1 MMMIM
6 MMVHPSLT
14 PADEHTRS
22 KRERRKKIS
31 SLRGRFHP
39 APLFYHGSIPGD
51 LPKEY
56 PLSSIQRYYLF
67 GRPQK
72 ANISRPSK
80 YIPYISHAHPI
91 HLSLRKEEDQRTIIT
106 TTTNDR
112 SIHAQKAYLPSTS
125 PIKIH
130 PNPIQIMLPSLPL
143 PLFLL
148 LLLPSL
154 LTTAQKLPLDST
166 SHNHIQITLRPYK
179 SNSCTNPSRRGSG
192 KSHSITL
199 KANHRADILSSSG
212 IKIGEITHSK
222 CVGFPR
228 GGFNSFV
235 FDGEGLYGIADGNG
249 EGEGNGEGG
258 VVKVKEKMGRCRVD
272 VFPNRLCLGDVMG
285 GLGEVC
291 TFSFSFFF
299 SFLIFLFVRSFD

>member
-1 MMMIM
+1 MSTIAAKGRGGKRL
-6 MMVHPSLT
+6 SLG
-14 PADEHTRS
+14 
-22 KRERRKKIS
+22 
-31 SLRGRFHP
+31 GRFHP
-39 APLFYHGSIPGD
+39 APLFYHGSIPRD
-51 LPKEY
+51 FPKEY
-56 PLSSIQRYYLF
+56 PLSSIQRYYLS

-72 ANISRPSK
+72 ANISRPGK
-80 YIPYISHAHPI
+80 YIHYIHIPRPP
-91 HLSLRKEEDQRTIIT
+91 HLISTQRRSPK
-106 TTTNDR
+106 NHHHHHQR
-112 SIHAQKAYLPSTS
+112 SIDSRPKAYLSSTS

-143 PLFLL
+143 LFL

-179 SNSCTNPSRRGSG
+179 SNSCTNPARRGKG
-192 KSHSITL
+192 AGHSITL
-199 KANHRADILSSSG
+199 KANHRADISSSSG

-285 GLGEVC
+285 GLGEVGFLFFFLFSLLC
-291 TFSFSFFF
+291 VFMENYFLFWFSFC
-299 SFLIFLFVRSFD
+299 SFD

>member
-1 MMMIM
+1 
-6 MMVHPSLT
+6 
-14 PADEHTRS
+14 
-22 KRERRKKIS
+22 
-31 SLRGRFHP
+31 
-39 APLFYHGSIPGD
+39 
-51 LPKEY
+51 
-56 PLSSIQRYYLF
+56 
-67 GRPQK
+67 
-72 ANISRPSK
+72 
-80 YIPYISHAHPI
+80 
-91 HLSLRKEEDQRTIIT
+91 
-106 TTTNDR
+106 
-112 SIHAQKAYLPSTS
+112 
-125 PIKIH
+125 
-130 PNPIQIMLPSLPL
+130 MLPSL

-179 SNSCTNPSRRGSG
+179 SNSCTNPARRGKG
-192 KSHSITL
+192 AGHSITL

-285 GLGEVC
+285 GLGEVG
-291 TFSFSFFF
+291 FLFLSFFF
-299 SFLIFLFVRSFD
+299 LLFLFSVCLWKLLFFFVFLFIRMID

>member
-1 MMMIM
+1 MDRYLETFPKSIHYP
-6 MMVHPSLT
+6 VSRDTLSSVDPKKPIYLNQVNTYITYPTPTPSIS
-14 PADEHTRS
+14 PQRRRS
-22 KRERRKKIS
+22 KNHHHHHQRSID
-31 SLRGRFHP
+31 RFT
-39 APLFYHGSIPGD
+39 
-51 LPKEY
+51 PKSV
-56 PLSSIQRYYLF
+56 LII
-67 GRPQK
+67 
-72 ANISRPSK
+72 NISK
-80 YIPYISHAHPI
+80 
-91 HLSLRKEEDQRTIIT
+91 
-106 TTTNDR
+106 
-112 SIHAQKAYLPSTS
+112 
-125 PIKIH
+125 
-130 PNPIQIMLPSLPL
+130 IMLPSLPL
-143 PLFLL
+143 SLLL

-192 KSHSITL
+192 KGHSITL
-199 KANHRADILSSSG
+199 KANHRADISSSSG

-285 GLGEVC
+285 GLGEVG
-291 TFSFSFFF
+291 FLFFF
-299 SFLIFLFVRSFD
+299 LSSFLCVFMENSFLFCFLSSFE

>member
-1 MMMIM
+1 MGT
-6 MMVHPSLT
+6 L
-14 PADEHTRS
+14 AAKGRGE
-22 KRERRKKIS
+22 KRL

-51 LPKEY
+51 FPKEY
-56 PLSSIQRYYLF
+56 PVSSIQRYYLS

-91 HLSLRKEEDQRTIIT
+91 HLYAKKKPKEPSSPPPTI
-106 TTTNDR
+106 DR
-112 SIHAQKAYLPSTS
+112 FTPKSVLTINISK
-125 PIKIH
+125 
-130 PNPIQIMLPSLPL
+130 IMLPSLPL
-143 PLFLL
+143 LF

-166 SHNHIQITLRPYK
+166 SHNHIQISLRPYK
-179 SNSCTNPSRRGSG
+179 SNSCTNPARRGKG
-192 KSHSITL
+192 AGHSITL
-199 KANHRADILSSSG
+199 KANHRADISSSSG

-285 GLGEVC
+285 GLGEVG
-291 TFSFSFFF
+291 FLFLSFFF
-299 SFLIFLFVRSFD
+299 SFSFLCVFMEDSFLFSFLFFLFVRMID

>member
-1 MMMIM
+1 MMI
-6 MMVHPSLT
+6 MMVHPSPT

-22 KRERRKKIS
+22 KRERGKKIISTRTIPPS
-31 SLRGRFHP
+31 SALLPWIDTWRLAQRVSIIQYPEILPLRSTP
-39 APLFYHGSIPGD
+39 
-51 LPKEY
+51 
-56 PLSSIQRYYLF
+56 
-67 GRPQK
+67 K

-148 LLLPSL
+148 LLLLPSL
-154 LTTAQKLPLDST
+154 HTTAQKLPLDST
-166 SHNHIQITLRPYK
+166 SHNHIQISLRPYK

>member
-1 MMMIM
+1 
-6 MMVHPSLT
+6 
-14 PADEHTRS
+14 
-22 KRERRKKIS
+22 
-31 SLRGRFHP
+31 
-39 APLFYHGSIPGD
+39 
-51 LPKEY
+51 
-56 PLSSIQRYYLF
+56 
-67 GRPQK
+67 
-72 ANISRPSK
+72 
-80 YIPYISHAHPI
+80 
-91 HLSLRKEEDQRTIIT
+91 
-106 TTTNDR
+106 
-112 SIHAQKAYLPSTS
+112 
-125 PIKIH
+125 
-130 PNPIQIMLPSLPL
+130 MLPSLPL
-143 PLFLL
+143 SLF

-179 SNSCTNPSRRGSG
+179 SNSCTNPARRGKG
-192 KSHSITL
+192 AGHSITL
-199 KANHRADILSSSG
+199 KANHRADISSSSG

-285 GLGEVC
+285 GLGEVG
-291 TFSFSFFF
+291 FLFLFF
-299 SFLIFLFVRSFD
+299 SSNRMID

>member
-1 MMMIM
+1 MMMMMM
-6 MMVHPSLT
+6 MMVHPCLT
-14 PADEHTRS
+14 PADGHTRS
-22 KRERRKKIS
+22 KRERGKKRI

-39 APLFYHGSIPGD
+39 APLFYHGSVPRE

-56 PLSSIQRYYLF
+56 PLSSIQKYYLS

-72 ANISRPSK
+72 ANISRPSI
-80 YIPYISHAHPI
+80 YITYPTPTPSIST
-91 HLSLRKEEDQRTIIT
+91 QRRRPK
-106 TTTNDR
+106 NHYHQR
-112 SIHAQKAYLPSTS
+112 SIDSRPKAYLPSTS
-125 PIKIH
+125 PIKIQ
-130 PNPIQIMLPSLPL
+130 PNPTQIMLPSLPL
-143 PLFLL
+143 SLIF

-199 KANHRADILSSSG
+199 KANHRADISSSSG

-258 VVKVKEKMGRCRVD
+258 VVKVKERMGRCRVD

-285 GLGEVC
+285 GIGEVG
-291 TFSFSFFF
+291 FLFFF
-299 SFLIFLFVRSFD
+299 LFLLFVRSND

>member
-1 MMMIM
+1 
-6 MMVHPSLT
+6 
-14 PADEHTRS
+14 
-22 KRERRKKIS
+22 
-31 SLRGRFHP
+31 
-39 APLFYHGSIPGD
+39 
-51 LPKEY
+51 
-56 PLSSIQRYYLF
+56 
-67 GRPQK
+67 
-72 ANISRPSK
+72 
-80 YIPYISHAHPI
+80 
-91 HLSLRKEEDQRTIIT
+91 
-106 TTTNDR
+106 
-112 SIHAQKAYLPSTS
+112 
-125 PIKIH
+125 
-130 PNPIQIMLPSLPL
+130 MLPSLPL
-143 PLFLL
+143 SLFL

-166 SHNHIQITLRPYK
+166 SHNHIQISLRPYK

-199 KANHRADILSSSG
+199 KANHRADISSSSG

-258 VVKVKEKMGRCRVD
+258 VVKVKEGMGRCRVD

-285 GLGEVC
+285 GLGEVG
-291 TFSFSFFF
+291 FLFFF
-299 SFLIFLFVRSFD
+299 FCCSFVRLID